1 MFRNVFY
8 DTRQSKMHIWET
20 IKGQPFY
27 DMVDWVPYYYV
38 KIDNGDT
45 KTLDGQKAKRMHFSN
60 YMDYYTYGKTHD
72 NLLENAVRPE
82 IQFLGERYYGISDD
96 DIEVPKLH
104 VYSID
109 IEVPRGDGGFS
120 TVEDADDPVALIS
133 ISDNLSNK
141 TTTFGSKPYN
151 GEYAKEDFFT
161 YIHCETEDVLIKRFF
176 GFLQKFPCDVI
187 TGWNVQGYDV
197 PYLIN
202 RTKRLFGDETA
213 VYRMFSP
220 IGQIRTWK
228 GKDQKGF
235 DILNVDIAGV
245 TILDYMDLYKWYSPS
260 KLESYS
266 LKFVTSFE
274 LDKTKVDYS
283 EYEDLKDLYEKNWD
297 LFVKYNIIDAYRVLQ
312 LEEKLGYIMLVQALS
327 LLCRASMKY
336 YHVMTQLIEGL
347 LITYFRRKGMCGP
360 RFYGGTQ
367 ETFEAAFV
375 KEPKVGRYEWIC
387 DLDIASSYPT
397 AVLTLNMSPETY
409 YGRIRGLT
417 EEQVMHNVRSH
428 KFESFDMIMVSGQ
441 RQTIEGAK
449 LNTFNSALEKRML
462 AIAPC
467 GSVFTTARVGVLAQ
481 ITRDLFSRR
490 ANVRTDMVK
499 MKKSIPVLR
508 GDNLKKTKEKINQ
521 HNALQNALKIILNAM
536 FGITSVPYSRYF
548 SPNIAQAITSCGR
561 QTRAYGEK
569 VVNEIM
575 NIPTADLLNILE
587 QMKKEIER

>member
-1 MFRNVFY
+1 M
-8 DTRQSKMHIWET
+8 M
-20 IKGQPFY
+20 
-27 DMVDWVPYYYV
+27 
-38 KIDNGDT
+38 
-45 KTLDGQKAKRMHFSN
+45 
-60 YMDYYTYGKTHD
+60 
-72 NLLENAVRPE
+72 
-82 IQFLGERYYGISDD
+82 
-96 DIEVPKLH
+96 
-104 VYSID
+104 
-109 IEVPRGDGGFS
+109 
-120 TVEDADDPVALIS
+120 
-133 ISDNLSNK
+133 
-141 TTTFGSKPYN
+141 
-151 GEYAKEDFFT
+151 
-161 YIHCETEDVLIKRFF
+161 
-176 GFLQKFPCDVI
+176 
-187 TGWNVQGYDV
+187 
-197 PYLIN
+197 
-202 RTKRLFGDETA
+202 
-213 VYRMFSP
+213 
-220 IGQIRTWK
+220 
-228 GKDQKGF
+228 
-235 DILNVDIAGV
+235 NVDIAGV

-283 EYEDLKDLYEKNWD
+283 EYEDLRDLYDKDWN
-297 LFVKYNIIDAYRVLQ
+297 LYVKYNIIDAYRVSQ

-367 ETFEAAFV
+367 ETFEAAYV

-409 YGRIRGLT
+409 YGRIKGLT
-417 EEQVMHNVRSH
+417 EDQVMHNVRSH
-428 KFESFDMIMVSGQ
+428 RFTSFDMIMASGQ
-441 RQTIEGAK
+441 KQTIDGAK
-449 LNTFNSALEKRML
+449 LDTFNSAIERRML

-467 GSVFTTARVGVLAQ
+467 GSVFTTKRVGVLAQ

-490 ANVRTDMVK
+490 TDIRAAMIK
-499 MKKSIPVLR
+499 MKKSVPVLR
-508 GDNLKKTKEKINQ
+508 GDNLAKTKEKINQ

-548 SPNIAQAITSCGR
+548 NKNISEAITSCGR

-575 NIPTADLLNILE
+575 NSPTADLLNVLE